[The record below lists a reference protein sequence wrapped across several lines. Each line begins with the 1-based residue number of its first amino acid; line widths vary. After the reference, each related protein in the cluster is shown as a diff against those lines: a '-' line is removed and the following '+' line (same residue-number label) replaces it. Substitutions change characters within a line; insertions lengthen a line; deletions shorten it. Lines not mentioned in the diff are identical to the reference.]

1 MNHGEY
7 SLLEELKN
15 AKSNKE
21 LFDVASAIVTVEKL
35 AGETFDDRS
44 FILHAPLEL
53 CARYF
58 LLPLVD
64 EKHFTGARDRIIKLA
79 EKYNAYKNLNDPSYV
94 GLLKKAPFFDISN
107 INVEDWAT
115 SLLFASHACILLAMQ
130 LNTGETNESI
140 NSQLAMMNNEIISD
154 PSAKMQWTN
163 DQQIAHN
170 LDIESIDNILKY
182 YVETIGN
189 IEPQNAE
196 SEGIRNSVN
205 IVESRELVKP
215 IVAHQH
221 NSIDATNHDE
231 IEQHFQSLIRT
242 AAMTM
247 LIEDGVHSKFGWSH
261 CLTIPHSIWS
271 LTTFAD
277 DPLRMLQA
285 ATTHVITPRV
295 MLGKEK
301 MTLEMFEEY
310 FEAEETSIFA
320 EHYIFIS
327 DLISSAS
334 TMEDAHLVK
343 YIYACFDYMKRDPQ
357 YTRLYVTCA
366 SRLYTLWSEG
376 TLVL

>member
-7 SLLEELKN
+7 SPIEELNN

-21 LFDVASAIVTVEKL
+21 LFDLASAIVTVEKQ
-35 AGETFDDRS
+35 AGETFNDRS

-58 LLPLVD
+58 LLPLVE
-64 EKHFTGARDRIIKLA
+64 EKYFTGARDRIINLA
-79 EKYNAYKNLNDPSYV
+79 EKYHAYKSIDELSNA
-94 GLLKKAPFFDISN
+94 GLWKEESFFDISN

-130 LNTGETNESI
+130 INIGETNESI
-140 NSQLAMMNNEIISD
+140 NAHLAMMNKEITSD

-170 LDIESIDNILKY
+170 LDIESINNILKY

-205 IVESRELVKP
+205 IVESKELVKP
-215 IVAHQH
+215 IVAHQQ

-231 IEQHFQSLIRT
+231 IEKHFQSLIRT

-247 LIEDGVHSKFGWSH
+247 LIEDEEHSKFGWSH

-285 ATTHVITPRV
+285 ATTHVITPRA

-301 MTLEMFEEY
+301 MTLEMFDEY
-310 FEAEETSIFA
+310 FEEDETSIFA
-320 EHYIFIS
+320 EHYVFIS
-327 DLISSAS
+327 DLISTAS
-334 TMEDAHLVK
+334 TMQDAHLVK
-343 YIYACFDYMKRDPQ
+343 YIYACFDCMKRDPQ
-357 YTRLYVTCA
+357 YSRLYVTCA
-366 SRLYTLWSEG
+366 SHLMTLWSDG